1 MVGQIHDLWESVVS
15 VVKTMGPWDL
25 IDIALLSVV
34 MYYFYKLLRETRAGQ
49 LFKGIIF
56 LLFVYAFAKVVKLK
70 AIIFLLERLF
80 SVSVLAVLIVFQP
93 EVRRAVEKL
102 GHSQL
107 GLSNLRLVGG
117 TDDAASH
124 WAKPIEEICKACV
137 ALSHTKTGALIVI
150 ERRTRLGEY
159 IGNGTIIN
167 ADVSEMLLGNLFF
180 KNSPLHDGAVIVRS
194 GRILAGGCQLPKP
207 QKEELIDKALGSR
220 HRAAIGMSENSDAI
234 ILVVSEETGQISV
247 AENGTL
253 TRNYSRKRLEDLLRS
268 RLLPDPDKTS
278 LPYKLLNFGKPHP
291 SREDDEDESDSD
303 TVWYRKPKKQ
313 KGGRTH
319 GKKD

>member
-1 MVGQIHDLWESVVS
+1 MVGYFHDLWEAVVS
-15 VVKTMGPWDL
+15 VIKTMGPWDIL
-25 IDIALLSVV
+25 DIALLSVV

-49 LFKGIIF
+49 LFKGIVF
-56 LLFVYAFAKVVKLK
+56 LLFLYAFVKVVKLK
-70 AIIFLLERLF
+70 AITYLLERLF
-80 SVSVLAVLIVFQP
+80 SVSVLAILIVFQP

-107 GLSNLRLVGG
+107 GLSSLRFMGG
-117 TDDAASH
+117 TDDAYSH
-124 WAKPIEEICKACV
+124 WSRPIDEICKACA
-137 ALSHTKTGALIVI
+137 ALSRTKTGALIVI

-247 AENGTL
+247 AENGSL
-253 TRNYSRKRLEDLLRS
+253 SRNYSRKRLEDLLRA
-268 RLLPDPDKTS
+268 RLLPEPDKARLS
-278 LPYKLLNFGKPHP
+278 YKLMNFGKPQPVETEEAP
-291 SREDDEDESDSD
+291 SAAKEGTPR
-303 TVWYRKPKKQ
+303 RPRKQ
-313 KGGRTH
+313 KGGQAH
-319 GKKD
+319 GKKE

>member
-1 MVGQIHDLWESVVS
+1 MGQLFLDLWNMIVS

-25 IDIALLSVV
+25 LDIALLSVV
-34 MYYFYKLLRETRAGQ
+34 MFYFYKLLRETRAGQ

-56 LLFVYAFAKVVKLK
+56 LLFVYAFGKIVKLK
-70 AIIFLLERLF
+70 AITYLLERLF

-107 GLSNLRLVGG
+107 GLNTLRLVGSA
-117 TDDAASH
+117 DDAASR
-124 WAKPIEEICKACV
+124 WSKAIDEMCKACS
-137 ALSHTKTGALIVI
+137 ALSQTKTGALIVI

-180 KNSPLHDGAVIVRS
+180 KNSPLHDGAVIVRN
-194 GRILAGGCQLPKP
+194 GRIHAGGCQLPKP
-207 QKEELIDKALGSR
+207 QKEELIDKNLGSR

-234 ILVVSEETGQISV
+234 VLVVSEETGQISV
-247 AENGTL
+247 AENGSL
-253 TRNYSRKRLEDLLRS
+253 TRNFTHKRLEEYLRT
-268 RLLPDPDKTS
+268 RLIPEPDKTRLS
-278 LPYKLLNFGKPHP
+278 YKLLNFGKPKP
-291 SREDDEDESDSD
+291 ASDAEDDAED
-303 TVWYRKPKKQ
+303 VWYHEQPKRKEGKP
-313 KGGRTH
+313 R
-319 GKKD
+319 GKKG

>member
-1 MVGQIHDLWESVVS
+1 MVGYFHDLWEAVVS
-15 VVKTMGPWDL
+15 VIKTMGPWDIL
-25 IDIALLSVV
+25 DIALLSVV

-49 LFKGIIF
+49 LFKGIVF
-56 LLFVYAFAKVVKLK
+56 LLFLYAFVKVVKLK
-70 AIIFLLERLF
+70 AITYLLERLF
-80 SVSVLAVLIVFQP
+80 SVSVLAILIVFQP

-107 GLSNLRLVGG
+107 GLSSLRFMGG
-117 TDDAASH
+117 TDDAYSH
-124 WAKPIEEICKACV
+124 WSRPIDEICKACA
-137 ALSHTKTGALIVI
+137 ALSRTKTGALIVI

-247 AENGTL
+247 AENGSL
-253 TRNYSRKRLEDLLRS
+253 SRNYSRKRLEDLLRA
-268 RLLPDPDKTS
+268 RLLPEPDKARLS
-278 LPYKLLNFGKPHP
+278 YKLMNFGKPQSVETEETP
-291 SREDDEDESDSD
+291 SAAKEGTPR
-303 TVWYRKPKKQ
+303 RPRKQ
-313 KGGRTH
+313 KGGQAH
-319 GKKD
+319 GKKE

>member
-1 MVGQIHDLWESVVS
+1 MVSQFHDLWEAVVS
-15 VVKTMGPWDL
+15 VIKTMGPWDIL
-25 IDIALLSVV
+25 DIALLSVV
-34 MYYFYKLLRETRAGQ
+34 MYYFYKLMRETRAGQ
-49 LFKGIIF
+49 LFKGIVF
-56 LLFVYAFAKVVKLK
+56 LLFLYAFVKVVKLK
-70 AIIFLLERLF
+70 AITYLLERLF
-80 SVSVLAVLIVFQP
+80 SVSVLAILIVFQP

-107 GLSNLRLVGG
+107 GLSSLRFMGG
-117 TDDAASH
+117 TDDAVAH
-124 WAKPIEEICKACV
+124 WSKPIDEICKACA
-137 ALSHTKTGALIVI
+137 ALSRTKTGALIVI

-234 ILVVSEETGQISV
+234 IIVVSEETGQISV
-247 AENGTL
+247 AENGSL
-253 TRNYSRKRLEDLLRS
+253 TRNLTRNRLEDLLRT
-268 RLLPDPDKTS
+268 RLLPEPDKTS
-278 LPYKLLNFGKPHP
+278 LSYKLLNFGKPQP
-291 SREDDEDESDSD
+291 AEPAEEDSKADDN
-303 TVWYRKPKKQ
+303 VWYRRQKKQ
-313 KGGRTH
+313 KGGRSRE
-319 GKKD
+319 KK